1 MVRINAKMKVGWKSL
16 NSQRQTE
23 NCSKKTKNKKS
34 QNFQTNPLKIQQ
46 KIMIPGKRVSFFK
59 KIRQGV
65 PWLAILVNPDSKK
78 VNPDS
83 KKVNPDSKNVNPDS
97 KKVNPALR
105 R

>member
-1 MVRINAKMKVGWKSL
+1 M
-16 NSQRQTE
+16 E
-23 NCSKKTKNKKS
+23 KS
-34 QNFQTNPLKIQQ
+34 QFPKTNRKLFEKIKLFKHILLKSR
-46 KIMIPGKRVSFFK
+46 KIMIPGKRVSLK

-83 KKVNPDSKNVNPDS
+83 KKVNPDSK
-97 KKVNPALR
+97 KVNPALR